1 MLTWGSDHCFDWVRQ
16 AIMCAANITPVP
28 YSIDRQGYPQPQMFS
43 QRTCRNWTL
52 ITEWAD
58 EHASPDF
65 NFELLY
71 KQGVRF
77 DAPVTPWLDEGGK
90 DVTKERQNTE
100 LEREKRP

>member
-1 MLTWGSDHCFDWVRQ
+1 
-16 AIMCAANITPVP
+16 MCAGDITPVP
-28 YSIDRQGYPQPQMFS
+28 YSIDLQGYPQPQMFS

-58 EHASPDF
+58 EHASPDV

-77 DAPVTPWLDEGGK
+77 DAPVTPWLAEENTEVAK
-90 DVTKERQNTE
+90 MKQNAE
-100 LEREKRP
+100 LERGERS